1 MKRSR
6 ITWFYAHREE
16 RNKHIIA
23 RFHLTHFHPNFPFK
37 KGTPIERSSNIVFF
51 SSKNVW
57 IFLYSNI
64 PIGWAVTTDVCFCT
78 CWLDGIC
85 SPPWNPF
92 RIFKILRWWPAS
104 LCHTVQYLQTKRRQN
119 MYYYALNSI
128 TDNRCYIY
136 KTVHFQFLI
145 SIKSLLK

>member
-23 RFHLTHFHPNFPFK
+23 RFHLTHFHPKLSLQERNANRK
-37 KGTPIERSSNIVFF
+37 KLEHCLF

-57 IFLYSNI
+57 IFVYSNI

-92 RIFKILRWWPAS
+92 RIFQILRWWPAS

-128 TDNRCYIY
+128 TDNRCLFTKRCI
-136 KTVHFQFLI
+136 FSF
-145 SIKSLLK
+145 